1 MSKLSVTSKS
11 TADGKPVMM
20 SWDGDFWGLRVGRA
34 TRLDG
39 LAEWAV
45 DNTVGLM
52 CLLIDADKPE
62 EAQKAEDQGYRF
74 MDVRVTLE
82 RRTSVAA
89 CRSRLARAE
98 DTARLRAIARTAFPV
113 TRFYADPSLD
123 NERCDD
129 LYEEWTRSLC
139 AGAADIVLVAERGKQ
154 PVGYVT
160 VNIDGEKSEIGLIA
174 VACDY
179 RGQGVGH
186 ELVQSALDWAYVRDA
201 QTMSV
206 VTQGRNVGA
215 LRTFEGCGFR
225 VSNTSLWFHKTY
237 AVNE

>member
-1 MSKLSVTSKS
+1 
-11 TADGKPVMM
+11 
-20 SWDGDFWGLRVGRA
+20 
-34 TRLDG
+34 
-39 LAEWAV
+39 
-45 DNTVGLM
+45 M

-62 EAQKAEDQGYRF
+62 EAQKAEEQGYRF

-89 CRSRLARAE
+89 CRSRLARVE

-139 AGAADIVLVAERGKQ
+139 AGAADIVLVAERDKQ

-225 VSNTSLWFHKTY
+225 IVNTSLWFHRRYQT
-237 AVNE
+237 